1 MEKKGN
7 KALVIINP
15 KSGKFTA
22 KSQLWSIADM
32 FTRSGFETTVYIT
45 QKRGDAT
52 EYSRNLA
59 SKFDLIVCR
68 GGDGTFNETVNGVLQ
83 SGVDV
88 PIGYIPSGTTND
100 FASSIG
106 VPRNVQSAI
115 DLICD
120 VEPKHHDMGQL
131 NNDRYFC
138 YTAAFG
144 VFSRSSYSTSQTS
157 KNLFGYPAY
166 LVEGLKEIKGFKPVE
181 LKIQCDDEVYEGEY
195 AFGSI
200 SSALSIG
207 GIIKYKPEDIGFDDG
222 MFELNLAK
230 MPASGAEWRQILSEV
245 AVQHKYNEKFFTLTK
260 GSHFVVES
268 KHIDL
273 PWTLDG
279 EYGGAHRVAEIDCCK
294 RAVRIYRS

>member
-1 MEKKGN
+1 MESKG
-7 KALVIINP
+7 KVLVIINP
-15 KSGKFTA
+15 KSGKFTVR
-22 KSQLWSIADM
+22 SQLWHIADI
-32 FTRSGFETTVYIT
+32 FTKAGFETTVYIT

-52 EYSRNLA
+52 EYAKMLA

-68 GGDGTFNETVNGVLQ
+68 GGDGTFNETVNGVIQ
-83 SGVDV
+83 SGIDV

-100 FASSIG
+100 FAGSIG
-106 VPRNVQSAI
+106 VPHDAQAAI

-120 VEPKHHDMGQL
+120 VEPKFHDIGQL

-144 VFSRSSYSTSQTS
+144 VFSRSSYATSQTS

-166 LVEGLKEIKGFKPVE
+166 LYEGLKEIKDFKPIE

-222 MFELNLAK
+222 IFELNLAK
-230 MPASGAEWRQILSEV
+230 LPANAAQWRQIFNEV
-245 AVQHKYNEKFFTLTK
+245 IIKRIYNEEIFTLSK

-268 KHIDL
+268 KNFDL

-279 EYGGAHRVAEIDCCK
+279 EYGGSYRVAEIDCRK
-294 RAVRIYRS
+294 HAFRVFRS